1 LDKDTNKNLI
11 LALVLSLTVLI
22 GWELLYGLPKMRE
35 RQAQEAAQQEATQQQ
50 TANGKAA
57 APSTQP
63 ASPTAPGG
71 TPSSVQAGDS
81 ALPGASG
88 GAAQTP
94 PDDAAGRVAIETHSI
109 SGSINLRGARLD
121 DVSLVNYHEEVDP
134 KSPIIKL
141 LSPVG
146 TANPYFVDAGWIGGR
161 DTKVKLPDDK
171 TVWQAASG
179 AKLTVETPVTLSWDN
194 GEGLMFKRTI
204 SVDDKYLFTISQE
217 VENKTSAE
225 VNLFPYAQVTR
236 MGLPKVAGFF
246 VLHEGPIGVLNGEL
260 QDIDYSDLQETNA
273 PQKFESTGGWLG
285 ITDKYWAVALL
296 PDQSKKLQA
305 RFGDYPEAT
314 GRDVFRTDYL
324 EVDGVSVAPGAK
336 ATVQNHLFAG
346 AKVVETVDGY
356 GEQLKVEN
364 FDLLIDWGWF
374 YFITKPM
381 YHVLKFFQTMTGN
394 FGIAIL
400 LTTVLIKII
409 FFPLA
414 NKSYVSMSRMKKL
427 QPEMAKI
434 KERYGDDRQKQQQ
447 AMMEL
452 YKTEKVSPVSGCLPV
467 LLQIPVF
474 FALYKV
480 LFGTITMRHEPF
492 FGWIKDLSAPDPTSI
507 FNLFGLIPVTLPDF
521 LLIGVWPLLMG
532 ITMFVQMKL
541 NPAPPDPMQAKIFTW
556 MPVFFTFLLASFP
569 AGLVIYWAWNNLL
582 SVIQQSVIMTR
593 QGVKIELWD
602 NLRDMISKRKKNSST
617 ESEEESK

>member
-1 LDKDTNKNLI
+1 MDKDTNKNLI

-22 GWELLYGLPKMRE
+22 GWELIYGLPKMRE
-35 RQAQEAAQQEATQQQ
+35 RQAQEAAQQEAP
-50 TANGKAA
+50 NGKA
-57 APSTQP
+57 
-63 ASPTAPGG
+63 G
-71 TPSSVQAGDS
+71 TPSAPSANPSVPGSTPSVQAGDS
-81 ALPGASG
+81 ALPGATTG
-88 GAAQTP
+88 DAQAP
-94 PDDAAGRVAIETHSI
+94 ADDAAGRVLIETPSI

-121 DVSLVNYHEEVDP
+121 DIQLLKYHEEVDP
-134 KSPIIKL
+134 KSPLIRL
-141 LSPVG
+141 LSPLG
-146 TANPYFVDAGWIGGR
+146 TANPYYVDAGWIGGR
-161 DTKVKLPDDK
+161 NNKAKLPDDK
-171 TVWQAASG
+171 TVWMVDGG
-179 AKLTVETPVTLSWDN
+179 AKLTPQTPVTLTWDN
-194 GEGLMFKRTI
+194 GSGLIFKRII
-204 SVDDKYLFTISQE
+204 SVDEEYLFTISQE
-217 VENKTSAE
+217 VENTTSEAIS
-225 VNLFPYAQVTR
+225 LFPYAQVTR
-236 MGLPKVAGFF
+236 VGLPNVEGFF

-260 QDIDYSDLQETNA
+260 KDLDYSDLQESNA

-296 PDQSKKLQA
+296 PDQKKKLQA
-305 RFGDYPEAT
+305 RFGDFPDAT

-324 EVDGVSVAPGAK
+324 ETESVNIAPGSK
-336 ATVQNHLFAG
+336 ATVQNYLFAG
-346 AKVVETVDGY
+346 AKVVETVDRY
-356 GEQLKVEN
+356 GEQLKIEN

-381 YHVLKFFQTMTGN
+381 YHVLKFFQSMTGN

-400 LTTVLIKII
+400 LTTVLLKII

-569 AGLVIYWAWNNLL
+569 AGLVIYWAWNNFL
-582 SVIQQSVIMTR
+582 SVLQQSVIMSR

-602 NLRDMISKRKKNSST
+602 NLRDTFGKGKKKT
-617 ESEEESK
+617 GEESE